1 MPNDINLSGVKYKI
15 GVAMKL
21 LEKVAHD
28 YDIVEVETA
37 IFILNNIIT
46 KDLRIISLR
55 EWKIRKVQIGG
66 KKE

>member
-55 EWKIRKVQIGG
+55 EWKIGKVQIGG